1 MKRALSLK
9 SEASFLYVR
18 RHGTKIYGKFC
29 TVTVMDAATTKVGV
43 SVSKKIGNAVVRN
56 KVKRRIKEIF
66 VAILPRAVKNRHYL
80 VSAKQGIEEA
90 AFDALSKELEQLLIK
105 SRSIS
110 EC

>member
-18 RHGTKIYGKFC
+18 RHGTKYYGKF
-29 TVTVMDAATTKVGV
+29 VTIFVLNAATTKVGV
-43 SVSKKIGNAVVRN
+43 SVSKKIGKAVVRN

-66 VAILPRAVKNRHYL
+66 VALLPTARNGKHYL
-80 VSAKQGIEEA
+80 VSAKVGIENA
-90 AFDALSKELEQLLIK
+90 AFAELSEDIKSLLIK
-105 SRSIS
+105 SGAII

>member
-18 RHGTKIYGKFC
+18 RHGTKYFGKF
-29 TVTVMDAATTKVGV
+29 VTIYVISAATTKVGV
-43 SVSKKIGNAVVRN
+43 SVSKKIGKAVVRN

-66 VAILPRAVKNRHYL
+66 VALLPTARKGKHFL
-80 VSAKQGIEEA
+80 VSAKQGIDNASFSELSE
-90 AFDALSKELEQLLIK
+90 DIRRLLLKSGALD
-105 SRSIS
+105 